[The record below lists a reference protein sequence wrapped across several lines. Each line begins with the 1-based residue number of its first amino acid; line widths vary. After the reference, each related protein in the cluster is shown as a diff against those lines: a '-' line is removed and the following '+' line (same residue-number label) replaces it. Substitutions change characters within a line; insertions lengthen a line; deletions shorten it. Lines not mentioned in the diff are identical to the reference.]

1 MSWKSGIDGS
11 VLLYEETVTT
21 FGVNEGY
28 CYIAGTTGFGSGLVG
43 SVVIAK
49 VDTVNNVVGYYGT
62 NSLGTSGIGMEFQR
76 ATLVYRDPDNPNN
89 PEGRAGDIG
98 DGIGY

>member
-28 CYIAGTTGFGSGLVG
+28 CYIAGTTGFGSGL

-49 VDTVNNVVGYYGT
+49 ADTVNNVVSNYET